1 MPRVAARPERV
12 CMLATATRPGTA
24 PGPVASP
31 PPPHREDVQG
41 LRALAVLLVVADHA
55 GAGALAGGFVGVDVF
70 FVLSGFLITSLL
82 VREVAARG
90 RVSLA
95 GFYARRAR
103 RILPAATVVVL
114 VVLAWCARTLAPVR
128 VADVGEDARWSAFF
142 AANVHLAGAGE
153 DYFDDDRALSPFQH
167 YWSLAVEEQFYLVW
181 PLLLGLVVLAGGR
194 LSRHVVSL
202 LVLACAAS
210 LAWWVHLGATDPQQ
224 AYYSSAARA
233 WELGLGALLA
243 VLAPALVRLA
253 GPVRTLLGAA
263 GLVAVLAAAVSVG
276 ATTGPGTA
284 WRVPLAVLGTVALVA
299 AGTGGSAL
307 GTGRLLAARPLTW
320 LGDRSYSLYLWH
332 WPVLVLG
339 APYVAGLRGP
349 AGTAALLGVAA
360 ALTLASYHLV
370 EQPFRRGRL
379 VGHGSRALV
388 MWPVALAAVLVGT
401 SVAVA
406 HADASLAARM
416 GGAGSARPAPLVAEE
431 EPVPS
436 PRQTERHR
444 PPALPEP
451 RSVEDLVRHAVA
463 ESERGG
469 PLRFPMSNLPGLD
482 ADSWHWAYTC
492 NSSMHVTR
500 SRICPTG
507 DLRGK
512 TTVAVYGDSRAG
524 QWLPAIDR
532 FGRSEG
538 LRVVPYIKPACPPY
552 PLRVVVWGGADFDNC
567 HAWRGWA
574 VGRIRELDP
583 DVVVIGSDV
592 VTSWRV
598 RPDPGLSL
606 LQTWSRAV
614 GDLVDTMRRQG
625 AIVVV
630 LGDIPLHATDP
641 EACLTTPGA
650 VMGRCD
656 VASTGWTAEANAIVA
671 AAARAHGA
679 AYVDVNRLMCLD
691 GRCPL
696 VVSGTVTYADATHL
710 SVSWSRTLAGPL
722 GRELREAVGSVRDS
736 ARRGDGDR
744 ASAGVWP

>member
-1 MPRVAARPERV
+1 MPRAAARSERGS
-12 CMLATATRPGTA
+12 MLATA
-24 PGPVASP
+24 
-31 PPPHREDVQG
+31 HRADIQG

-55 GAGALAGGFVGVDVF
+55 GARAFAGGFVGVDVF

-82 VREVAARG
+82 VREVAAHG
-90 RVSLA
+90 RVSIA

-114 VVLAWCARTLAPVR
+114 VVLAWCARNLAPVR
-128 VADVGEDARWSAFF
+128 VAEIGEDARWSAFF
-142 AANVHLAGAGE
+142 AANLHLAGAGK

-181 PLLLGLVVLAGGR
+181 PLVLGAVALAGGR
-194 LSRHVVSL
+194 LARHVVPL

-224 AYYSSAARA
+224 AHYASSARA

-243 VLAPALVRLA
+243 VVAPALARLA
-253 GPVRTLLGAA
+253 GSVRTLLGAA

-276 ATTGPGTA
+276 ATSGPGTG
-284 WRVPLAVLGTVALVA
+284 WRTPLAVLGTVGLVA
-299 AGTGGSAL
+299 AGTGGSAR
-307 GTGRLLAARPLTW
+307 GTGRLLTAPPLTW
-320 LGDRSYSLYLWH
+320 LGDRSYSLSLWH

-339 APYVAGLRGP
+339 APH
-349 AGTAALLGVAA
+349 GTATLLGVAA
-360 ALTLASYHLV
+360 ALSLASYHLV

-388 MWPVALAAVLVGT
+388 MWPAALAAVLVGT

-416 GGAGSARPAPLVAEE
+416 GAGSARPAPLVTEE
-431 EPVPS
+431 VPLSS
-436 PRQTERHR
+436 PRRTDRRADRGR

-451 RSVEDLVRHAVA
+451 RSVEDLVREAVA

-469 PLRFPMSNLPGLD
+469 PVRFPMSNLPGLD
-482 ADSWHWAYTC
+482 DDSWHLAYTC
-492 NSSMHVTR
+492 SSSMHVTR

-507 DLRGK
+507 DLQGR

-552 PLRVVVWGGADFDNC
+552 PLRTVVWGGADFDNC

-583 DVVVIGSDV
+583 DVVVLGSDV
-592 VTSWRV
+592 VTTWRV
-598 RPDPGLSL
+598 RPAPGLSL

-614 GDLVDTMRRQG
+614 GDLVDTLRRQG

-641 EACLTTPGA
+641 EACLTAPGA
-650 VMGRCD
+650 VMGGCD
-656 VASTGWTAEANAIVA
+656 VTSTGWTAEANATVA

-679 AYVDVNRLMCLD
+679 AYVDVTRLMCLD

-710 SVSWSRTLAGPL
+710 SVSWTRTLAGPL
-722 GRELREAVGSVRDS
+722 GRELREAVGSLRGS
-736 ARRGDGDR
+736 AGGGDVDR
-744 ASAGVWP
+744 ASTGVWP

>member
-1 MPRVAARPERV
+1 MPRAAARPERGR
-12 CMLATATRPGTA
+12 MQ
-24 PGPVASP
+24 P
-31 PPPHREDVQG
+31 PSQPSAQHREDVQG

-55 GAGALAGGFVGVDVF
+55 GARAFAGGFVGVDVF

-82 VREVAARG
+82 LREVAAHG
-90 RVSLA
+90 RVSVA

-114 VVLAWCARTLAPVR
+114 VVLAWCARSLAPVR
-128 VADVGEDARWSAFF
+128 VAEIGEDARWSAFF

-181 PLLLGLVVLAGGR
+181 PLLLGVVVLAGGR
-194 LSRHVVSL
+194 LARHVAPL
-202 LVLACAAS
+202 LVVACAAS
-210 LAWWVHLGATDPQQ
+210 LAWWGHLAATDPQE

-243 VLAPALVRLA
+243 VVAPALVRLA
-253 GPVRTLLGAA
+253 GSVRTLLGAA
-263 GLVAVLAAAVSVG
+263 GLVAVVAAAVSVG
-276 ATTGPGTA
+276 AATDPGNA
-284 WRVPLAVLGTVALVA
+284 WRIPLAVLGTVALVA
-299 AGTGGSAL
+299 AGTGGSAR

-339 APYVAGLRGP
+339 APH
-349 AGTAALLGVAA
+349 GTAALLGVAA
-360 ALTLASYHLV
+360 ALSLVSYQLV
-370 EQPFRRGRL
+370 EQPLRRGRL
-379 VGHGSRALV
+379 VGRGTRALV
-388 MWPVALAAVLVGT
+388 MWPAAMAAVLVGT

-416 GGAGSARPAPLVAEE
+416 GEGSARPAPLVADES
-431 EPVPS
+431 PLSS
-436 PRQTERHR
+436 PRRTERR
-444 PPALPEP
+444 RSPALPEP
-451 RSVEDLVRHAVA
+451 RSVEDLVRDAVA

-469 PLRFPMSNLPGLD
+469 PVRFPMSNLPGLD
-482 ADSWHWAYTC
+482 DDSWHLAYTC

-507 DLRGK
+507 DLRGR

-574 VGRIRELDP
+574 VERIRELDP
-583 DVVVIGSDV
+583 DVVVLGADV
-592 VTSWRV
+592 VTTWRV
-598 RPDPGLSL
+598 RPAPGLSL
-606 LQTWSRAV
+606 LETWSRAV

-641 EACLTTPGA
+641 EACLTAPGA
-650 VMGRCD
+650 VMGGCD
-656 VASTGWTAEANAIVA
+656 VTSAGWTAEANATIA
-671 AAARAHGA
+671 AAARGHGA

-710 SVSWSRTLAGPL
+710 SVSWTRTLAGPL
-722 GRELREAVGSVRDS
+722 GRELREAVGSLRGS
-736 ARRGDGDR
+736 ARGGGRDR
-744 ASAGVWP
+744 ASTGVWP

>member
-1 MPRVAARPERV
+1 MV
-12 CMLATATRPGTA
+12 ATRPEPA
-24 PGPVASP
+24 PLE
-31 PPPHREDVQG
+31 HRADVQG

-55 GAGALAGGFVGVDVF
+55 GADVVAGGFVGVDVF

-90 RVSLA
+90 RVSIT

-103 RILPAATVVVL
+103 RILPAATVTLL
-114 VVLAWCARTLAPVR
+114 VVLAWCARNLAPVQ
-128 VADVGEDARWSAFF
+128 VAEVGEDARWSAFF
-142 AANVHLAGAGE
+142 AANVHFGRAGE
-153 DYFDDDRALSPFQH
+153 DYFDTDRTVSPFQH

-181 PLLLGLVVLAGGR
+181 PLLLGVVVLAGGR
-194 LSRHVVSL
+194 LTRHVAPL
-202 LVLACAAS
+202 LAVLCLAS
-210 LAWWVHLGATDPQQ
+210 AAWWVHLGIADPQQ
-224 AYYSSAARA
+224 AYFSSAARG

-243 VLAPALVRLA
+243 VLAPQLLRLPA
-253 GPVRTLLGAA
+253 WVRTTLGAA
-263 GLVAVLAAAVSVG
+263 GLAAVVAAAASVG
-276 ATTGPGTA
+276 TAAGAGTT
-284 WRVPLAVLGTVALVA
+284 WRIPLAVLGTVALVA
-299 AGTGGSAL
+299 AGTGGRAR
-307 GTGRLLAARPLTW
+307 GTHRLLGARPMTW

-339 APYVAGLRGP
+339 AAHATPVLLAVA
-349 AGTAALLGVAA
+349 V

-379 VGHGSRALV
+379 VGRGPRALI
-388 MWPVALAAVLVGT
+388 MWPAALAMVLSGT
-401 SVAVA
+401 TIAVA
-406 HADASLAARM
+406 HADSALAARM
-416 GGAGSARPAPLVAEE
+416 GEGTARPAPLVADEV
-431 EPVPS
+431 PVAS
-436 PRQTERHR
+436 TRRTDRRR

-451 RSVEDLVRHAVA
+451 RSVEALVREAVA

-469 PLRFPMSNLPGLD
+469 PVRFPMSNLPGLD
-482 ADSWHWAYTC
+482 DDTWHLAYTC
-492 NSSMHVTR
+492 NSSSHVTK

-507 DLRGK
+507 DLEGR

-567 HAWRGWA
+567 HAWRDWA
-574 VGRIRELDP
+574 GERIRELDP
-583 DVVVIGSDV
+583 DVVIIGSDV
-592 VTSWRV
+592 VTTWRV
-598 RPDPGLSL
+598 RSDPGLSL
-606 LQTWSRAV
+606 TQTWARAV

-625 AIVVV
+625 ALVVV

-641 EACLTTPGA
+641 EACLTAPGA

-656 VASTGWTAEANAIVA
+656 VSSTGWTAEANGVVA
-671 AAARAHGA
+671 AAARTHGA

-722 GRELREAVGSVRDS
+722 GRELRAAVASLRGSGGTD
-736 ARRGDGDR
+736 ARDR
-744 ASAGVWP
+744 APTGVWP